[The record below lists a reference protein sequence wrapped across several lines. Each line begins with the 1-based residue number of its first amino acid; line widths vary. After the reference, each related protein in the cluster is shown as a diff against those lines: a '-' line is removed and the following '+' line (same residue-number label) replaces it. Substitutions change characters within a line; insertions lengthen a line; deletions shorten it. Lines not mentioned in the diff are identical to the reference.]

1 MAWKLSGN
9 RGVDFK
15 NTGLAKSTPC
25 GTVCLEDGLMACM
38 LLDVSAV
45 QAHAL
50 RAWNGWWT
58 TAPLDMTYVGMPILP
73 TAAPLYVP

>member
-9 RGVDFK
+9 RGEDFK
-15 NTGLAKSTPC
+15 NTSLAKSTPC
-25 GTVCLEDGLMACM
+25 GTVCLEDGPHGVQ

-50 RAWNGWWT
+50 RAWNMFPRHK
-58 TAPLDMTYVGMPILP
+58 A
-73 TAAPLYVP
+73 